1 MSELVIAWNGIKN
14 IKIKEHH
21 SHYEL
26 GIEQDA
32 TPTPVFIKQER
43 K

>member
-14 IKIKEHH
+14 IKERYPHF
-21 SHYEL
+21 EL
-26 GIEQDA
+26 EIEQDA